1 MEQKPVLVGQ
11 DPAVAP
17 LLTQKTWQ
25 GPVLLCSE
33 EPWYNVNVE
42 MWATTHTTM
51 DTRGNKGEGD
61 H

>member
-1 MEQKPVLVGQ
+1 MEQKPVLVEQ
-11 DPAVAP
+11 DPAIAP

-25 GPVLLCSE
+25 RPVLFCSE

>member
-11 DPAVAP
+11 DPAIAP

-25 GPVLLCSE
+25 RPVLFCSE